1 MTRAFQ
7 ANEVICDYRG
17 DLLNA
22 KDSKTKYEATP
33 EGQMGFMFEFKH
45 KGSPYWLDATEEVP
59 GAGRL
64 INHSRC
70 HPNVIIYNC
79 DLINST

>member
-33 EGQMGFMFEFKH
+33 EGQMGFM
-45 KGSPYWLDATEEVP
+45 LVP